1 MAHGYDMIVQLNF
14 GSRLE
19 SHVKIIKMFTLPKF
33 TLPKFT
39 LPKYGILWFKQNS
52 LHTYYADY
60 SV

>member
-14 GSRLE
+14 ESRLE
-19 SHVKIIKMFTLPKF
+19 SHVKIIKMFTLPK
-33 TLPKFT
+33 
-39 LPKYGILWFKQNS
+39 YGILWFKQNTS